1 MVTSFAQCK
10 SPYLQGF
17 TFLDDSVVGSLLS
30 KEKLGDEAG
39 L

>member
-1 MVTSFAQCK
+1 MDTWFAQCK

-17 TFLDDSVVGSLLS
+17 SFLDDSVIGTLLS